1 MAINTERYVFMNLR
15 SQPNGDLLLRLLAFF
30 FLALLIRLVPLGYYV
45 TPDEPIWVFR
55 AVQFADAVAAR
66 DYAAIPQTGHPGVTT
81 MLLGALGV
89 RLTTWV
95 RPIASQTHLTWIRN
109 LAWLAPEN
117 AEAFPHLAA
126 FLLAGR
132 VLVALV
138 TSTGVALIYALA
150 WRRLGEMVGRLLA
163 LFLALDPFF
172 AGHAGLLH
180 TDALQATFVLLAV
193 LFALPPQRGI
203 SAMSTTSGRY
213 ISLAGAALYLA
224 LAGLTKTL
232 GLLVAPGLALAI
244 LLLER
249 ATLTQRFLRVVF
261 LAMLSLAFLLAFYLP
276 FWTNPRQALTALAG
290 AVVYHEGIGLR
301 DVFFAG
307 RMTSDPGPWFYPA
320 VLLFRLTP
328 PVLLGVVIALLRTV
342 VRRFLGLNI
351 GCTPIKRKHCGE
363 GTQFHSEKSA
373 FWATHNL
380 SDSAV
385 VWFVLPMCT
394 YLFSLSLAN
403 KKFDRYVL
411 SGVSLLTAIAAF
423 TWARFLECHPN
434 RPNRPKRSLGRS
446 RRLRPLV
453 WRWGCKAMVASLLLP
468 WALIAPLPLTYAN
481 PFLGGPWLAQ
491 HIVPLGWGEAFGLSA
506 TRLKRVL
513 RAWPSGLE
521 PASLMLLSPNVPG
534 TAPFFPGETR
544 NWDPAL
550 LPCADVLVLGGASKP
565 PSEAFER
572 VTQVRLA
579 RRTLGKG
586 YVRAALVAETNPPTS
601 STKVTVCNRLD
612 AIPRD
617 RGPLARFSGEL
628 TLQAAAWPEAV
639 RAPDALPVRFRWYPR
654 VSQGSLNV
662 QLRLED
668 ERHLVWAEGG
678 GQLVDSRTWLAPT
691 WEVNQFAESTTYVG
705 IPLSMPPGTYTLTLR
720 VFDNAGR
727 SLGYWKPQDIFGGTR
742 LSLGTVVIKPAPYPA
757 ARLELAQ
764 SFDAIAFPG
773 LTLIGASAPPTEHWA
788 GDPLP
793 FQLGWIRTVGDP
805 METLYWTLICDNG
818 AQDGGELPLAPD
830 DPVQWPIGYRYK
842 TRYAPRTDP
851 LLPEGD
857 CTLFVRASSASASHS
872 SDNGLVAPSNDDLV
886 ALGQIRVHARART
899 FTLSRDPQI
908 PLTITVG
915 DSAALAGAE
924 LVTTSVQSGESFTIT
939 LVWRAHRSLALD
951 YTVFVHMISDS
962 EGHLLAQSDQWP
974 QGGNAPTSSWVP
986 GQVIFDTHTLTLPPD
1001 APPGQY
1007 TLVTGMYDAE
1017 SGGRL
1022 PLYDQG
1028 KHMLE
1033 DRAPLCEI
1041 SVTGDVG
1048 GGTSDGATR

>member
-1 MAINTERYVFMNLR
+1 MNLR

-55 AVQFADAVAAR
+55 AVQFSDAVAAR

-109 LAWLAPEN
+109 MAWLAPEN

-138 TSTGVALIYALA
+138 TSTGVALIYVLA
-150 WRRLGEMVGRLLA
+150 WRRLGEMAGRLLA

-193 LFALPPQRGI
+193 LLALPQKRRN
-203 SAMSTTSGRY
+203 SAAPSASGRY
-213 ISLAGAALYLA
+213 ISLAGAALCLA

-232 GLLVAPGLALAI
+232 GLLAAPGLALAI
-244 LLLER
+244 FLLER
-249 ATLTQRFLRVVF
+249 ATLPQRFIRIVF
-261 LAMLSLAFLLAFYLP
+261 LAMLSLTFLLAFYLP
-276 FWTNPRQALTALAG
+276 FWVNPRQALTALAG

-328 PVLLGVVIALLRTV
+328 PVLLGVGIALLRMMA
-342 VRRFLGLNI
+342 RL
-351 GCTPIKRKHCGE
+351 KRKRCGE
-363 GTQFHSEKSA
+363 GAQFHNEKSA
-373 FWATHNL
+373 FRAPHNL
-380 SDSAV
+380 SDSV
-385 VWFVLPMCT
+385 TVWFALPMGT
-394 YLFSLSLAN
+394 YLFALSVVN

-411 SGVSLLTAIAAF
+411 SGVLLLTAIAAF
-423 TWARFLECHPN
+423 TWAQFLECHPIRLN
-434 RPNRPKRSLGRS
+434 GPKRNQGKSG
-446 RRLRPLV
+446 RLRPLV
-453 WRWGCKAMVASLLLP
+453 WRWGGKVMMASLLLP
-468 WALIAPLPLTYAN
+468 WALVAPLPLTYAD

-506 TRLKRVL
+506 TRLRRVL
-513 RAWPSGLE
+513 HAWPSVPE
-521 PASLMLLSPNVPG
+521 PASLTLLTPNVPG

-544 NWDPAL
+544 GWDPAL
-550 LPCADVLVLGGASKP
+550 LPCVDALVLGGASEP
-565 PSEAFER
+565 PSRAFEP

-579 RRTLGKG
+579 GRTLGKG
-586 YVRAALVAETNPPTS
+586 YVRAALVAGTNPLTS
-601 STKVTVCNRLD
+601 GTQVTVCTRLG

-617 RGPLARFSGEL
+617 RLPLARFSGEL
-628 TLQAAAWPEAV
+628 LLQTAAWPEVVQAS
-639 RAPDALPVRFRWYPR
+639 DALPVRFRWYPR
-654 VSQGSLNV
+654 VSQGPLNV
-662 QLRLED
+662 QLHLED
-668 ERHLVWAEGG
+668 GHHLVWAEGG
-678 GQLVDSRTWLAPT
+678 GQLVDSRMWPAPT
-691 WEVNQFAESTTYVG
+691 WEVNQFAESTTHVG

-720 VFDNAGR
+720 VFDNADR

-742 LSLGTVVIKPAPYPA
+742 LSLGSVVITPAPYPA
-757 ARLELAQ
+757 TRLELAQ

-773 LTLIGASAPPTEHWA
+773 LTLIGASAPPTEHCA

-805 METLYWTLICDNG
+805 METLYWALICDNG

-830 DPVQWPIGYRYK
+830 DPVLWPTGYRYE

-857 CTLFVRASSASASHS
+857 CALFVNS

-886 ALGQIRVHARART
+886 ALGQTQVHARART
-899 FTLSRDPQI
+899 FMLSRDPQI

-915 DSAALAGAE
+915 DSATLVGAE
-924 LVTTSVQSGESFTIT
+924 LATTSVQPGASFTIT
-939 LVWRAHRSLALD
+939 LVWQARRSLALD
-951 YTVFVHMISDS
+951 YTVFVHMISDL
-962 EGHLLAQSDQWP
+962 EGHLWAQSDQWP
-974 QGGNAPTSSWVP
+974 QRGNAPTSSWVP
-986 GQVIFDTHTLTLPPD
+986 GQIIFDTHTLTLPPD
-1001 APPGQY
+1001 APLGQY
-1007 TLVTGMYDAE
+1007 TLVAGIYDAE

-1028 KHMLE
+1028 THILK
-1033 DRAPLCEI
+1033 DRVPLCEI
-1041 SVTGDVG
+1041 SVTNDVG
-1048 GGTSDGATR
+1048 DETSDETTR